1 MLEQLRLRMVRRSL
15 ARLFERGS
23 LALIA
28 LGDGMDENLAIP
40 KLTLARVR
48 LLSDQALVKLIWLV
62 NDHGWAKASQELD
75 ALAKE
80 KV

>member
-1 MLEQLRLRMVRRSL
+1 
-15 ARLFERGS
+15 
-23 LALIA
+23 
-28 LGDGMDENLAIP
+28 MDENLAIP